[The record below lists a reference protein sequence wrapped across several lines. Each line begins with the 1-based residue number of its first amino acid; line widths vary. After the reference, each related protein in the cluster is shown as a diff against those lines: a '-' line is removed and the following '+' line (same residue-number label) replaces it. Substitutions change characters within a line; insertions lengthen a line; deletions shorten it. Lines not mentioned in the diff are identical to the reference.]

1 MMPSWKFAAAIA
13 LTLPTVLGRT
23 ASAAE
28 ANRFVLPAKL
38 QEKVNRAIDRGS
50 AWLKKQLEEF
60 NARLD
65 KPAPDPKKAND
76 ADEDRFGD
84 GLAALMGLALLES
97 GVPAKD
103 LVLEKTAASLR
114 KRAPLLLETY
124 SLTTAILF
132 LDRLGDA
139 RDGPLIRSLAL
150 RLVAGQSNRGLW
162 GYHCPPLT
170 AKGEEQLLRFLEAT
184 KKLDPEAAEV
194 LKRLPAMSFPMPDLT
209 SIAPADLPRAVEV
222 RTVPKLARG
231 AGLLGHVLRHLAVV
245 QGGVAPI
252 NIFEQALLS
261 SDRYD
266 LSNTQFALIGLWVA
280 RRHDL
285 PLDPLLILAARSI
298 RKLQQP
304 QGQWIYNTTAL
315 PCPSSATCG
324 ALLALGVERAL
335 VAKPKAVADDPILM
349 KGLRYLGGTIQGPP
363 AKDRTLGGTIIY
375 ADARGDLYYF
385 WSLERVAMAYDLEG
399 IDGKNWYPW
408 AAEKIVGAQKDDGRW
423 VDGFGGSVDTSFAL
437 LVLRRTNLLKDLT
450 ASIKSSVSSLDQPA
464 KPTVDLST
472 TKPADDP
479 LKTPSDGPKREDPI
493 PKPSDSKRKDD
504 GPTVEVSPRKPTDS
518 KRKDGRPI
526 EVEEVEPDESL
537 PNPEPVSEE
546 LDEAQAKT
554 PAGPGV
560 PFWLLLSFSGVLVMV
575 GLVMLLIWW
584 GRGKPA
590 DAPPLVQPS
599 APPAPIHPAP
609 AAGCH
614 CAGCGQAVRLPATM
628 AGKTFRCPWCGT
640 VQSVGR

>member
-1 MMPSWKFAAAIA
+1 MTPSWKLAAAIT
-13 LTLPTVLGRT
+13 LILPTALDQT

-50 AWLKKQLEEF
+50 AWLKKQLEGF
-60 NARLD
+60 LARASDLE
-65 KPAPDPKKAND
+65 ANHKMPD
-76 ADEDRFGD
+76 ADSEDRYGE

-97 GVPAKD
+97 GVPVKD
-103 LVLEKTAASLR
+103 PIIEKTAVDLR
-114 KRAPLLLETY
+114 KRAPLLIETY
-124 SLTTAILF
+124 SLTTTLLF

-150 RLVAGQSNRGLW
+150 RLVARQSYQGLW

-209 SIAPADLPRAVEV
+209 AIAPADLAKAAQT
-222 RTVPKLARG
+222 RTVPKLALG

-245 QGGVAPI
+245 QGGLAPI
-252 NIFEQALLS
+252 SIIEQELLS

-324 ALLALGVERAL
+324 ALLALAVERAL
-335 VAKPKAVADDPILM
+335 VAKPKAVADDPNLT

-363 AKDRTLGGTIIY
+363 ARDRTLGGTIIY

-408 AAEKIVGAQKDDGRW
+408 AAEKIVGAQKDDGHW
-423 VDGFGGSVDTSFAL
+423 VDGFGSSVDTSFAL

-479 LKTPSDGPKREDPI
+479 LNTPSDGPKREDPI
-493 PKPSDSKRKDD
+493 PKPSDSKRKGD

-518 KRKDGRPI
+518 KRKDGPPI
-526 EVEEVEPDESL
+526 EVEKVEPDESL
-537 PNPEPVSEE
+537 PNPEPVSDE
-546 LDEAQAKT
+546 LDEGQAKT

-560 PFWLLLSFSGVLVMV
+560 LFWLLLSFSGVLVMV

-584 GRGKPA
+584 GRDKPA

-599 APPAPIHPAP
+599 ALPLPIHPTP
-609 AAGCH
+609 AAECH
-614 CAGCGQAVRLPATM
+614 CASCGRGVRLPATM